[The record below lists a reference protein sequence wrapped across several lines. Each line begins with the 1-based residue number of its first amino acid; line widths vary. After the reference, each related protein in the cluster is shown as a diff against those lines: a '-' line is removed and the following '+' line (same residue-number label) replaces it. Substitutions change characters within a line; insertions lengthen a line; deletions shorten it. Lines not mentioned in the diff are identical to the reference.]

1 LTVNET
7 INSAKVGQLIEWWNL
22 NEPPAWAN
30 STHLFLE
37 KLVSALRRVG
47 PEGVQFL
54 KTQAEASGSTK
65 KKYLA
70 ISSLV
75 GGKIADDD
83 VIGYTL
89 TAFRNPDP
97 IWKAAALDWFISIE
111 HFPLR
116 RSEVELLLASGD
128 ELQAAAMLYL
138 SRAYPADAA
147 GILGDGLRS
156 RDKWV
161 RGKACSEA
169 GFRNI
174 RELRAQVAALLN
186 DEDAYVAR
194 SAQIGI
200 EMFDLKARY
209 REEWPSIDDD

>member
-1 LTVNET
+1 V
-7 INSAKVGQLIEWWNL
+7 K
-22 NEPPAWAN
+22 
-30 STHLFLE
+30 
-37 KLVSALRRVG
+37 
-47 PEGVQFL
+47 FL
-54 KTQAEASGSTK
+54 KSQAEADGGGK

-70 ISSLV
+70 IGSLV
-75 GGKIADDD
+75 ARKIADDD
-83 VIGYTL
+83 VIGYIL

-97 IWKAAALDWFISIE
+97 VWKAAALDWFISIK
-111 HFPLR
+111 HFPLK

-128 ELQAAAMLYL
+128 EFQATAMLYL
-138 SRAYPADAA
+138 SHAYPADAA

-194 SAQIGI
+194 SAHIGI
-200 EMFDLKARY
+200 EMFDLKERY
-209 REEWPSIDDD
+209 PGEWPSIDDDDDS